1 MIYMFNE
8 IFEYKN
14 NLTIT
19 GLNSA
24 LINEYIIN
32 YFETT
37 NKNVLVVTDSLYD
50 ANMIYKGIQKLNDN
64 VYLFPM
70 DEFATVLAIS
80 ASPDLRVVRIDT
92 LNKISNNKRN
102 IVVTNLSGYLKNID
116 KKIEN
121 IHIDYKTNRKDIVTF
136 LENNSYIKTNLVTNT
151 GEYAIRNFIIDIY
164 PIQSDEAIRIE
175 FFGDSIESIRKFDV
189 ESQISNIN
197 IDSFNLYSFTDNGSN
212 EKENI
217 IDKLDDVQVF
227 FLDYKKILNSYNSFL
242 SNKDTF
248 DSEICFFNSL
258 DKIKSLNNIYINTI
272 EDVPVDNNIIKY
284 QSKDILNFNNNF
296 DNLYNYVKKMI
307 NDYYIVFMLEN
318 EVLINKIIS
327 LFGNDI
333 SFSNIMKDRVNII
346 KRNIESGFIFDK
358 YIVISEYDIENI
370 KKKSV
375 FINHYNIGRRIK
387 GFEDL
392 KKGDYVVHVVHG
404 IGQYQ
409 GLVTLENNGI
419 KKDYLLL
426 KYEGN
431 DKVYIPAQK
440 IETIYKYGDIDT
452 VNPKLNSLNS
462 NNWIKAK
469 NKART
474 KIHDISDKLIK
485 LYAERE
491 LAVGEKYVST
501 PEEELFNSD
510 FEYEETKDQLKSIND
525 ILNDLSSTKP
535 MDRLLCGD
543 VGFGKTE
550 VAMRAMFR
558 TVMNNRQ
565 VAYLCP
571 TTILSKQ
578 QYENA
583 KKRFR
588 HFPVNIEILNRFTS
602 QKEFNRIIDGLD
614 RGIID
619 IVIGTHK
626 ILNEQIK
633 FKNLGLLIIDEEQR
647 FGVSQKEKIK
657 QLKNN
662 VNVLT
667 LSATPIPRTLK
678 MAMSGVKD
686 MSIIDTPPINRF
698 PVQTYVVE
706 ENDYLL
712 KEAIYKELSR
722 DGQVYLL
729 LNNIEGLLNEYQKVS
744 TLVPD
749 AKICMAHGRMDK
761 DKLDSV
767 VNDFVDGKFNV
778 LICTTIIE
786 TGIDIPNVNTL
797 IIKNAD
803 RFGLSQL
810 YQIRG
815 RVGRSDRIAYAYMM
829 YEKDKMLNDIAIKR
843 LKTIKDF
850 TELGSGYKIAM
861 RDLSIRGAGELLGSS
876 QSGFISAIGI
886 DLYMDMVQDEINKIK
901 GIESVDNNTNENSLL
916 NVNTSISLDYVD
928 DEAIRIEIH
937 KLINEINSK
946 ESFDKIKFEL
956 EDRFGK
962 LNSDIINYMYE
973 EWFQNVA
980 DSLKINTIRY
990 IGNNVEL
997 ELPEEISNIIDG
1009 EKLFLQIYSI
1019 NPKFRLKY
1027 LNKKIIIELNIL
1039 NKKNEYVKDLLDLL
1053 LFVKSCI
1060 KSD

>member
-1 MIYMFNE
+1 M
-8 IFEYKN
+8 
-14 NLTIT
+14 
-19 GLNSA
+19 
-24 LINEYIIN
+24 
-32 YFETT
+32 
-37 NKNVLVVTDSLYD
+37 
-50 ANMIYKGIQKLNDN
+50 
-64 VYLFPM
+64 
-70 DEFATVLAIS
+70 
-80 ASPDLRVVRIDT
+80 
-92 LNKISNNKRN
+92 
-102 IVVTNLSGYLKNID
+102 
-116 KKIEN
+116 
-121 IHIDYKTNRKDIVTF
+121 
-136 LENNSYIKTNLVTNT
+136 
-151 GEYAIRNFIIDIY
+151 
-164 PIQSDEAIRIE
+164 
-175 FFGDSIESIRKFDV
+175 
-189 ESQISNIN
+189 
-197 IDSFNLYSFTDNGSN
+197 
-212 EKENI
+212 
-217 IDKLDDVQVF
+217 
-227 FLDYKKILNSYNSFL
+227 
-242 SNKDTF
+242 
-248 DSEICFFNSL
+248 
-258 DKIKSLNNIYINTI
+258 
-272 EDVPVDNNIIKY
+272 
-284 QSKDILNFNNNF
+284 
-296 DNLYNYVKKMI
+296 
-307 NDYYIVFMLEN
+307 
-318 EVLINKIIS
+318 
-327 LFGNDI
+327 
-333 SFSNIMKDRVNII
+333 
-346 KRNIESGFIFDK
+346 
-358 YIVISEYDIENI
+358 
-370 KKKSV
+370 
-375 FINHYNIGRRIK
+375 
-387 GFEDL
+387 
-392 KKGDYVVHVVHG
+392 
-404 IGQYQ
+404 
-409 GLVTLENNGI
+409 
-419 KKDYLLL
+419 
-426 KYEGN
+426 
-431 DKVYIPAQK
+431 
-440 IETIYKYGDIDT
+440 
-452 VNPKLNSLNS
+452 
-462 NNWIKAK
+462 
-469 NKART
+469 
-474 KIHDISDKLIK
+474 
-485 LYAERE
+485 
-491 LAVGEKYVST
+491 
-501 PEEELFNSD
+501 
-510 FEYEETKDQLKSIND
+510 
-525 ILNDLSSTKP
+525 
-535 MDRLLCGD
+535 
-543 VGFGKTE
+543 
-550 VAMRAMFR
+550 
-558 TVMNNRQ
+558 
-565 VAYLCP
+565 
-571 TTILSKQ
+571 
-578 QYENA
+578 
-583 KKRFR
+583 
-588 HFPVNIEILNRFTS
+588 
-602 QKEFNRIIDGLD
+602 
-614 RGIID
+614 
-619 IVIGTHK
+619 
-626 ILNEQIK
+626 
-633 FKNLGLLIIDEEQR
+633 
-647 FGVSQKEKIK
+647 
-657 QLKNN
+657 
-662 VNVLT
+662 T

-990 IGNNVEL
+990 ISNNVEL
-997 ELPEEISNIIDG
+997 ELPEEISNKIDG

-1027 LNKKIIIELNIL
+1027 HNKKIIIELNIL

-1053 LFVKSCI
+1053 LLVKSCI